1 MNLLNKIKMN
11 FNSITFS
18 YLFTLLALVSF
29 FLGFSLDEV
38 SMGAGGF
45 DGDFKFVKRSIVLFN
60 ENSFLESIKL
70 FSETSNRPPLIYIMH
85 KYLNPFFANELGF
98 RRTVFIISLAIPI
111 LFYLCLKEKFPEA
124 DNKILMFFSSIIFF
138 NPFIRTSSYWGLEE
152 NYAIITTLVSILIFL
167 KLLKI
172 DSYKTNY
179 KLIFLL
185 TLFSSLTIYFDQ
197 KFLIIPLMF
206 FLNILFG
213 KFSFKLKAF
222 TIFCYLILSIPYV
235 FLIILWGGIF
245 PSNIY
250 QVGKQFY
257 FHHLGYA
264 LTIIAFIFF
273 PFVFLKSVNIKEK
286 LTDFIKEK
294 KILFILLSIIL
305 FYLIILFFFYDDKF
319 INNHLDGGGI
329 VKKISL
335 VFFEDIFFR
344 KLFIFF
350 SVFFSWFFIFFF
362 LDKNFFNYFLT
373 FYFLLISVIVRPFYQ
388 EYFDPLILLLL
399 IFLYKIDFKINLER
413 VYFLYFY
420 FLLFLIGTNI
430 YYN

>member
-1 MNLLNKIKMN
+1 MN
-11 FNSITFS
+11 FNRTTFS
-18 YLFTLLALVSF
+18 YIFILIAIVSF
-29 FLGFSLDEV
+29 FLGFSLDEI
-38 SMGAGGF
+38 SMGSGGF
-45 DGDFKFVKRSIVLFN
+45 DGDFKFVKKSIVLFN
-60 ENSFLESIKL
+60 ENSLFESIKL
-70 FSETSNRPPLIYIMH
+70 FSETSNRPPLIYLMH
-85 KYLNPFFANELGF
+85 KFLNPFFISELGF
-98 RRTVFIISLAIPI
+98 RRTVFIISLAIPS
-111 LFYLCLKEKFPEA
+111 LFYFCLKEKFPEV
-124 DNKILMFFSSIIFF
+124 DKKILMLFSSIILF

-152 NYAIITTLVSILIFL
+152 NYAIITTLASILAFL
-167 KLLKI
+167 KLSKI
-172 DSYKTNY
+172 NSYKTNF

-197 KFLIIPLMF
+197 KFLIIPLIF
-206 FLNILFG
+206 FLSILFG
-213 KFSFKLKAF
+213 KFSLQSKIF
-222 TIFCYLILSIPYV
+222 TIFCYSIFSIPFI

-250 QVGKQFY
+250 HVGKQFY

-273 PFVFLKSVNIKEK
+273 PFVFLKSTNIKEK

-294 KILFILLSIIL
+294 KILLILLSIIL
-305 FYLIILFFFYDDKF
+305 LYLIILFFFYDNTF

-335 VFFEDIFFR
+335 VFENIFFK

-350 SVFFSWFFIFFF
+350 SIFFSWFFIFFF
-362 LDKNFFNYFLT
+362 LEKNFINFFLT
-373 FYFLLISVIVRPFYQ
+373 LYFLLFSTIVRPFYQ
-388 EYFDPLILLLL
+388 EYFDPIILLLL
-399 IFLYKIDFKINLER
+399 IFLYRIDFKINLRR

-420 FLLFLIGTNI
+420 FLFFLIGTNI

>member
-1 MNLLNKIKMN
+1 MK

-18 YLFTLLALVSF
+18 YFFTLVALLSF

-45 DGDFKFVKRSIVLFN
+45 DGDFKFVKKSIALFN
-60 ENSFLESIKL
+60 ENSLFESIKL
-70 FSETSNRPPLIYIMH
+70 FSETSNRPPLIYLMH
-85 KYLNPFFANELGF
+85 KYLNPFFINELGF

-111 LFYLCLKEKFPEA
+111 LFFFCLKEKFPEVE
-124 DNKILMFFSSIIFF
+124 NKILIFFSSIIFF

-152 NYAIITTLVSILIFL
+152 NYAIITMLASILVFL
-167 KLLKI
+167 KFSKI
-172 DSYKTNY
+172 NSYKINY

-197 KFLIIPLMF
+197 KFFIIPLIF

-213 KFSFKLKAF
+213 KFPFQSKAF
-222 TIFCYLILSIPYV
+222 TIFCYSIFSIPYI

-245 PSNIY
+245 PSDIY
-250 QVGKQFY
+250 HIGKQFY

-273 PFVFLKSVNIKEK
+273 PFVFLKSTSIKEK
-286 LTDFIKEK
+286 LTDFIKNK
-294 KILFILLSIIL
+294 KILLILLSIIL
-305 FYLIILFFFYDDKF
+305 FYLVILFFFYDDTF

-362 LDKNFFNYFLT
+362 LDKYFFNFFLT
-373 FYFLLISVIVRPFYQ
+373 LYFLLFSAIVRPFYQ
-388 EYFDPLILLLL
+388 EYFDPIILLLL

-420 FLLFLIGTNI
+420 FLIFLIGTNI

>member
-1 MNLLNKIKMN
+1 MN

-18 YLFTLLALVSF
+18 YFFAFIALVSF

-45 DGDFKFVKRSIVLFN
+45 DGDFKFVKKSINLFN
-60 ENSFLESIKL
+60 ENSLFESIKL
-70 FSETSNRPPLIYIMH
+70 FSETSNRPPLIYLIH
-85 KYLNPFFANELGF
+85 KYLNPFFINELGF
-98 RRTVFIISLAIPI
+98 RRTIFIISLAIPT
-111 LFYLCLKEKFPEA
+111 LFYFCLKEKFPEV
-124 DNKILMFFSSIIFF
+124 DNKILVLFSSIIFF

-152 NYAIITTLVSILIFL
+152 NYAIITTLASILFFL
-167 KLLKI
+167 KLSKI
-172 DSYKTNY
+172 NNYETNY

-197 KFLIIPLMF
+197 KFLIIPLIF
-206 FLNILFG
+206 FLNIIFG
-213 KFSFKLKAF
+213 KFLFQSKAF
-222 TIFCYLILSIPYV
+222 TIFCYSIFSIPFI
-235 FLIILWGGIF
+235 FLIILWGGVF

-250 QVGKQFY
+250 HVGEQFY

-273 PFVFLKSVNIKEK
+273 PFIFLKSENIKEQ
-286 LTDFIKEK
+286 LIDFIKEK
-294 KILFILLSIIL
+294 KILLILLSIIL
-305 FYLIILFFFYDDKF
+305 FYLIILFFFYDDAF

-335 VFFEDIFFR
+335 TFFEDIFLR

-350 SVFFSWFFIFFF
+350 SIFFSCFFIFFF
-362 LDKNFFNYFLT
+362 LDKSFLNFFLT
-373 FYFLLISVIVRPFYQ
+373 LYFLLFSTIVKPFYQ
-388 EYFDPLILLLL
+388 EYFDPIIFLLL
-399 IFLYKIDFKINLER
+399 IFIYKIDFKISLRR

-420 FLLFLIGTNI
+420 FLFFLVGTNI

>member
-1 MNLLNKIKMN
+1 MN
-11 FNSITFS
+11 FNRTTFS
-18 YLFTLLALVSF
+18 YIFILIAIVSF
-29 FLGFSLDEV
+29 FLGFSLDEI
-38 SMGAGGF
+38 SMGSGGF
-45 DGDFKFVKRSIVLFN
+45 DGDFKFVKKSIVLFN
-60 ENSFLESIKL
+60 ENSLFESIKL
-70 FSETSNRPPLIYIMH
+70 FSETSNRPPLIYLMH
-85 KYLNPFFANELGF
+85 KFLNPFFISELGF
-98 RRTVFIISLAIPI
+98 RRTVFIISLAIPS
-111 LFYLCLKEKFPEA
+111 LFYFCLKEKFPEV
-124 DNKILMFFSSIIFF
+124 DKKILMLFSSIILF

-152 NYAIITTLVSILIFL
+152 NYAIITTLASILAFL
-167 KLLKI
+167 KLSKI
-172 DSYKTNY
+172 NSYKTNF

-197 KFLIIPLMF
+197 KFLIIPLIF
-206 FLNILFG
+206 FLSILFG
-213 KFSFKLKAF
+213 KFSLQSKIF
-222 TIFCYLILSIPYV
+222 TIFCYSIFSIPFI

-250 QVGKQFY
+250 HVGKQFY

-273 PFVFLKSVNIKEK
+273 PFVFLKSTNIKEK

-294 KILFILLSIIL
+294 KILLILLSIIL
-305 FYLIILFFFYDDKF
+305 LYLIILFFFYDNTF

-335 VFFEDIFFR
+335 VFENIFFK

-350 SVFFSWFFIFFF
+350 SIFFSWFFIFFF
-362 LDKNFFNYFLT
+362 LEKNFINFFLT
-373 FYFLLISVIVRPFYQ
+373 LYFLLLSTIVRPFYQ
-388 EYFDPLILLLL
+388 EYFDPIILLLL
-399 IFLYKIDFKINLER
+399 IFLYRIDFKINLRR

-420 FLLFLIGTNI
+420 FLFFLIGTNI

>member
-1 MNLLNKIKMN
+1 MN
-11 FNSITFS
+11 FNRTTFS
-18 YLFTLLALVSF
+18 YIFILIAIVSF
-29 FLGFSLDEV
+29 FLGFSLDEI

-45 DGDFKFVKRSIVLFN
+45 DGDFKFVKKSIVLFN
-60 ENSFLESIKL
+60 ENSLFESIKL
-70 FSETSNRPPLIYIMH
+70 FSETSNRPPLIYLMH
-85 KYLNPFFANELGF
+85 KFLNPFFISELGF
-98 RRTVFIISLAIPI
+98 RRTVFIISLAIPS
-111 LFYLCLKEKFPEA
+111 LFYFCLKEKFPEV
-124 DNKILMFFSSIIFF
+124 DKKILMLFSSIILF

-152 NYAIITTLVSILIFL
+152 NYAIIATLASILAFL
-167 KLLKI
+167 KLSKI
-172 DSYKTNY
+172 NSYKTNF

-197 KFLIIPLMF
+197 KFLIIPLIF
-206 FLNILFG
+206 FLSILFG
-213 KFSFKLKAF
+213 KFSLQSKIF
-222 TIFCYLILSIPYV
+222 TIFCYSIFSIPFI

-250 QVGKQFY
+250 HVGKQFY

-273 PFVFLKSVNIKEK
+273 PFVFLKSTNIKEK
-286 LTDFIKEK
+286 LTDFINEK
-294 KILFILLSIIL
+294 KILLILFSIIL
-305 FYLIILFFFYDDKF
+305 LYLIILFFFYDNTF

-335 VFFEDIFFR
+335 VFENIFFK

-350 SVFFSWFFIFFF
+350 SIFFSWFFIFFF
-362 LDKNFFNYFLT
+362 LEKNFINFFLT
-373 FYFLLISVIVRPFYQ
+373 LYFLLFSTIVRPFYQ
-388 EYFDPLILLLL
+388 EYFDPIILLLL
-399 IFLYKIDFKINLER
+399 IFLYRIDFKINLRR

-420 FLLFLIGTNI
+420 FLFFLIGTNI